1 MTRENMQQVYV
12 VHYHEIALKGKN
24 RPMFLRVLQEN
35 ICRAT
40 GLPQKCVKIVSGRL
54 VVFFNSH
61 PERSSDRNQDE
72 AEGSHTVQ
80 GEEISPLVRRG
91 GLGRNDDIGKQ
102 LSHVFGISSFSPAV
116 LVEAKYEEIEKVVG
130 ELTHNPPQPSLNL
143 REGGDRNTFAIH
155 ATRGDKKFPMN
166 SQELNV
172 KLGAFVNEKFG
183 KKVDLT
189 NPDVTFFVEV
199 FQGGA
204 LIYTE
209 KIPGPGGLPVGTQ
222 GKVAVMLSGGIDSP
236 VAAYRI
242 MKRGASIIAVHCHSY
257 PFTTRA
263 SIDKV
268 KELAGILARYG
279 GSIKLY
285 LVPLADAQKA
295 VVQNCEERYRVLLY
309 RRLMVRIT
317 QEIARKEGAQ
327 ALVTGEALGQV
338 ASQTLENMAVVEA
351 VRHCTPPLTP
361 PRQGGEAGMPIFRP
375 LIGYDKEEI
384 IAEAK
389 RIGTY
394 EVSILPHDDC
404 CTLMMPKNPAT
415 RARLS
420 DVERE
425 ERKLKM
431 QEMITKTLEQ
441 TEMFQLK

>member
-1 MTRENMQQVYV
+1 MTRENMEQVYV

-40 GLPQKCVKIVSGRL
+40 GLGKGSVRIVSGRL
-54 VVFFNSH
+54 IVT
-61 PERSSDRNQDE
+61 PSD
-72 AEGSHTVQ
+72 
-80 GEEISPLVRRG
+80 SPLDKGEKIVLA
-91 GLGRNDDIGKQ
+91 LGR
-102 LSHVFGISSFSPAV
+102 VFGISSFSSAV
-116 LVEAKYEEIEKVVG
+116 LTKPEYAEIEHTLLTSILSSMKVSD
-130 ELTHNPPQPSLNL
+130 QW
-143 REGGDRNTFAIH
+143 NTFAIH
-155 ATRGDKKFPMN
+155 ATRGDKKFSMT
-166 SQELNV
+166 SQELNI

-199 FQGGA
+199 FAEGA
-204 LIYTE
+204 LVYTE

-242 MKRGASIIAVHCHSY
+242 MKRGAPIIAVHCHSY
-257 PFTTRA
+257 PFTSRA

-268 KELAGILARYG
+268 KELTGILGQYG
-279 GSIKLY
+279 GPIKLY

-309 RRLMVRIT
+309 RRLMVRIA
-317 QEIARKEGAQ
+317 EALARKEGAQ
-327 ALVTGEALGQV
+327 MLVTGEALGQV
-338 ASQTLENMAVVEA
+338 ASQTVENIVVTDA
-351 VRHCTPPLTP
+351 AAT
-361 PRQGGEAGMPIFRP
+361 MPILRP

-404 CTLMMPKNPAT
+404 CTLFMPKQVAT
-415 RARLS
+415 RARLE

-425 ERKLKM
+425 EEKIDVVKLIHDIM
-431 QEMITKTLEQ
+431 TRVEAIQITNFKLQ
-441 TEMFQLK
+441 TISKFQ